1 MNVKILGVVEN
12 FSGEIF
18 GTGAGEILAQ
28 DMGVP
33 FLGKVEL
40 RPDYRQNSKP
50 TVLASQEV
58 KREFENITSK
68 MVPILEEYSKVS
80 Q

>member
-1 MNVKILGVVEN
+1 MNVDILGVVEN

-18 GTGAGEILAQ
+18 GTGAGEVLAQ

-40 RPDYRQNSKP
+40 RSDYRQSSKP
-50 TVLASQEV
+50 TVLENQDV
-58 KREFENITSK
+58 LNEFENITRNMAPLLKESSN
-68 MVPILEEYSKVS
+68 VG